1 MSVHHL
7 VEILVI
13 LGKNGGEGDSRNG
26 NRVTVIE
33 IHFIILSCDF

>member
-26 NRVTVIE
+26 NRVTVI
-33 IHFIILSCDF
+33 HFIILSCDF